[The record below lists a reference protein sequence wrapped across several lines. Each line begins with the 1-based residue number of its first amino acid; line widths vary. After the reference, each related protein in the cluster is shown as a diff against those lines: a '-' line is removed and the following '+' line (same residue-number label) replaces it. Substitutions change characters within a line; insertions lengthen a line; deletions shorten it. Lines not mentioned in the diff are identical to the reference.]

1 MCVVGVG
8 GVEKGKVGEMNWMWL
23 TDVGF
28 LGRPGRVEEVVVMVV
43 VGRRMSGVSIG
54 IIVPCVQ
61 AWTQTPDR
69 WIEIHWI
76 DRIWER
82 VQTQQSHSSSTPEQT
97 STRWTDAY

>member
-1 MCVVGVG
+1 
-8 GVEKGKVGEMNWMWL
+8 
-23 TDVGF
+23 
-28 LGRPGRVEEVVVMVV
+28 
-43 VGRRMSGVSIG
+43 MSGVSIG
-54 IIVPCVQ
+54 IIVPCMQ

-97 STRWTDAY
+97 STR